1 MIKRRTQMVS
11 VLVLFAISLFTG
23 PAFGQAIAGAQ
34 TALEAVGGG
43 AVRSRSPGIMVSVG
57 VAQALSFADAARA
70 GAVITETSRRT
81 SRLTDLIVE
90 TLEDMFE
97 QLNLLIIGF
106 SAALHERAGEPLSL
120 DDLLLSSKSTVATP
134 DK

>member
-1 MIKRRTQMVS
+1 MIKHRTPMIS
-11 VLVLFAISLFTG
+11 VLVLFAVGLFTE
-23 PAFGQAIAGAQ
+23 PVFGQAIAGAQ
-34 TALEAVGGG
+34 TALEAARGG
-43 AVRSRSPGIMVSVG
+43 AARARSPGIMVSIG
-57 VAQALSFADAARA
+57 VAQALSSADTARA
-70 GAVITETSRRT
+70 GVVITETSRAT

-90 TLEDMFE
+90 TLEDFFD

-120 DDLLLSSKSTVATP
+120 GDLLPASKSTVVTP

>member
-1 MIKRRTQMVS
+1 MIKHRTPMVP
-11 VLVLFAISLFTG
+11 VLVLAAISLFTE
-23 PAFGQAIAGAQ
+23 PVFGQAIAGAQ
-34 TALEAVGGG
+34 TALEAVSGGV
-43 AVRSRSPGIMVSVG
+43 VRSRAPGIMVSVG
-57 VAQALSFADAARA
+57 VAQAISFADAARA
-70 GAVITETSRRT
+70 GVVITETSRPT

-120 DDLLLSSKSTVATP
+120 GDLLPSSKSTVVTP